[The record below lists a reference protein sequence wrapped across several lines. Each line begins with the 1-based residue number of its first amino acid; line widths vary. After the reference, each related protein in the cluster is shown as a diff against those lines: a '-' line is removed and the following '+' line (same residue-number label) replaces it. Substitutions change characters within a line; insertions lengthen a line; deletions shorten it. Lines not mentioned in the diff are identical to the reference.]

1 MVLPCVLCFA
11 DGGGLAPS
19 GRSDRGATP
28 RAPQVRTRKS
38 VLADG
43 ASPRSIGGVWG
54 RLPAAVLGAV
64 GRREASAPGPT
75 GARPPSP
82 AVGLLAGSPAN
93 ERGMQR
99 HCTPRGARWGAL
111 FWRVARRGWHGRP
124 ASAGPLRPVWAL
136 GGIRRAGWR
145 FQRRAPLPLVSGR
158 RRPGRRPVSRRVA
171 SWLAAC
177 SGLWRG
183 ASGLGR
189 LPFVPPPLLG
199 CAGLAGGPA
208 CLAAGVGSPVCAAAV
223 PPAGRPAALPRPAA
237 VAALASSAP
246 GAVRSPGAPR
256 GAASPAH
263 GPAGP
268 PAQVFRALRRAGG
281 GCRRSFLPR
290 FARNHGKGKALLLLL
305 GVCILWRRGATTP
318 KSGGLRSDR
327 FSAML

>member
-1 MVLPCVLCFA
+1 MARQCVPHSS
-11 DGGGLAPS
+11 DLAPS
-19 GRSDRGATP
+19 GRSKRGATP

-38 VLADG
+38 ALADG
-43 ASPRSIGGVWG
+43 ASPRSIGGVGG

-111 FWRVARRGWHGRP
+111 FWRFARRGWHGRP

-199 CAGLAGGPA
+199 CAGLAGGP
-208 CLAAGVGSPVCAAAV
+208 LAWLRASAL
-223 PPAGRPAALPRPAA
+223 RSALPPSPPPDARPRSRGRRLSPPSPRPRRGPC
-237 VAALASSAP
+237 VRRAP
-246 GAVRSPGAPR
+246 LGAPR
-256 GAASPAH
+256 RPHMGPLGPRRRCSARFGARAGAAVGGSCLASL
-263 GPAGP
+263 AIME
-268 PAQVFRALRRAGG
+268 RERRCCCSWASVSCG
-281 GCRRSFLPR
+281 S
-290 FARNHGKGKALLLLL
+290 AALLPQNLGACNLTDFLL
-305 GVCILWRRGATTP
+305 
-318 KSGGLRSDR
+318 S
-327 FSAML
+327 